1 MQHIF
6 TTKAKDT
13 IAEYTNNLFSS
24 LFIGIVLTILLGSS
38 SAVIILAIVFIN
50 AESLNLKQ
58 AIGIILGANIGTTFS
73 SQLIALDIG
82 KYAVIPMVVGVVLMY
97 LVKNEKYKQWGKVL
111 FYFGML
117 FLGLFVMQESVS
129 PLKDSERFSTWIM
142 QVENNPIKG
151 ILTGGLVTLIIQS
164 SSGTVGMAIVLAK
177 QNLLIAPGAIAI
189 MLGAEL
195 GTCSDTLIATI
206 KGKRQA
212 IKAGIFHLGF
222 NLTTILIGL
231 IFFSPFVTFIEWIS
245 QHQGIGGLIANAH
258 MLFNTLGVLLMLPFV
273 GLAEKGLNRLIPESD
288 K

>member
-245 QHQGIGGLIANAH
+245 QHQRIGGLIANAH